1 MSKILII
8 EDNDTMRDAMAA
20 IIGKMGHEFDSAKNG
35 NDGLQLLENS
45 SSDLVVT
52 DYKMEGMDGL
62 EVLKQV
68 KQKFPLI
75 EVLIITAYGTIEL
88 AVEAMKLGAVDF
100 ITKPFSHEE
109 FRLKIERILERI
121 NEKREYAR
129 LSDENIYL
137 RDELEEQFNY
147 GEIIGKSKP
156 MREVY
161 RTLEK
166 VAPTDSSVLIYG
178 ESGTGKELIAR
189 AIHKLSPRKNKP
201 FIRVNCGALVE
212 TLLES
217 ELFGHEKGAFSGA
230 VKRKKGRFEL
240 AHQGSIFLDEIGDIS
255 ANMQLKLLRVIQE
268 TEFERVGSEET
279 IQVDVRIMAATN
291 KNLSE
296 LVQHGKFREDL
307 YYRLHII
314 PIYLSPLRDRKED
327 IPLLVNHFLKKLT
340 SELNKPAKQ
349 ITESAREILISYH
362 WPGNIRELENVLER
376 AVVLCDREF
385 IDIKDLPILNSAT
398 SEKLPSD
405 VLDRFRLNL
414 NETLSAIEK
423 QLIERAMNETA
434 GNKSQA
440 AKLLGIQTSL
450 LYYKLEKYGMIEK
463 SS

>member
-1 MSKILII
+1 LAKILII
-8 EDNDTMRDAMAA
+8 EDNDTMREAMAA
-20 IIGKMGHEFDSAKNG
+20 IIGKMGQEFDSAKNG
-35 NDGLQLLENS
+35 LDGLQFFEKNAY
-45 SSDLVVT
+45 DLVVT

-68 KQKFPLI
+68 KEKYPST

-109 FRLKIERILERI
+109 FKLKIERILQRI
-121 NEKREYAR
+121 REKKEFAR

-156 MREVY
+156 MQEVY

-189 AIHKLSPRKNKP
+189 AIHKLSPRKDKP

-217 ELFGHEKGAFSGA
+217 ELFGHEKGAFTGA
-230 VKRKKGRFEL
+230 MKRKKGRFEL

-255 ANMQLKLLRVIQE
+255 ANMQLKLLRVLQE
-268 TEFERVGSEET
+268 KEFERVGSEET

-314 PIYLSPLRDRKED
+314 PIYLPPLRERNED

-340 SELNKPAKQ
+340 NELNKPAKQ
-349 ITESAREILISYH
+349 ISDSAMEKLLSYH

-385 IDIKDLPILNSAT
+385 IDIKDLPLLNSTT

-405 VLDRFRLNL
+405 ILDRFRLNL
-414 NETLSAIEK
+414 NDTLSTIEK

-450 LYYKLEKYGMIEK
+450 LYYKLEKFGINY
-463 SS
+463 

>member
-1 MSKILII
+1 MAKILII
-8 EDNDTMRDAMAA
+8 EDNDTMREAMAA
-20 IIGKMGHEFDSAKNG
+20 IIGKMKYKFDSAKNG
-35 NDGLQLLENS
+35 HDGLQFCEKS
-45 SSDLVVT
+45 AYDLVVT
-52 DYKMEGMDGL
+52 DYKMEGIDGL

-68 KQKFPLI
+68 KEKYPSI

-88 AVEAMKLGAVDF
+88 AVEAMKLGAIDF

-109 FRLKIERILERI
+109 FKLKIERILERI
-121 NEKREYAR
+121 KEKKEFAR

-137 RDELEEQFNY
+137 RDELEEQFNF
-147 GEIIGKSKP
+147 GEIIGKSKS
-156 MREVY
+156 MQEVY

-189 AIHKLSPRKNKP
+189 AIHKLSPRKDKP

-217 ELFGHEKGAFSGA
+217 ELFGHEKGAFTGA
-230 VKRKKGRFEL
+230 LKRKKGRFEL
-240 AHQGSIFLDEIGDIS
+240 AHLGSIFLDEIGDIS
-255 ANMQLKLLRVIQE
+255 ANMQLKLLRVLQE
-268 TEFERVGSEET
+268 KEFERVGSEET
-279 IQVDVRIMAATN
+279 IRVDVRIMAATN

-296 LVQHGKFREDL
+296 LVQQGKFREDL

-314 PIYLSPLRDRKED
+314 PIYLPPLREKNED
-327 IPLLVNHFLKKLT
+327 IPLLVNHFLNKLT
-340 SELNKPAKQ
+340 NELNKPAKQ
-349 ITESAREILISYH
+349 ISDSAMQKLLSYH

-385 IDIKDLPILNSAT
+385 IDIKDLPLLNSAT

-414 NETLSAIEK
+414 NDTLATIEK

-450 LYYKLEKYGMIEK
+450 LYYKLEKFGINY
-463 SS
+463 

>member
-1 MSKILII
+1 MAKILII
-8 EDNDTMRDAMAA
+8 EDNDTMREGMAA
-20 IIGKMGHEFDSAKNG
+20 IIGKMKHDCDSASNG
-35 NDGLQLLENS
+35 YRGLELMVENCF
-45 SSDLVVT
+45 DLVVT
-52 DYKMEGMDGL
+52 DYKMEGIDGL

-68 KQKFPLI
+68 KEKYPAT

-100 ITKPFSHEE
+100 ITKPFSHDE
-109 FRLKIERILERI
+109 FMLKIARILERI
-121 NEKREYAR
+121 QERKELVRI
-129 LSDENIYL
+129 SDENIYL
-137 RDELEEQFNY
+137 RDELDEQFNY
-147 GEIIGKSKP
+147 GEIIGKSKA
-156 MREVY
+156 MQEVY

-166 VAPTDSSVLIYG
+166 VAPTDASVLIYG

-189 AIHKLSPRKNKP
+189 AIHKLSPRKDKP

-217 ELFGHEKGAFSGA
+217 ELFGHEKGSFTGA

-240 AHQGSIFLDEIGDIS
+240 AHLGSIFLDEIGDIS
-255 ANMQLKLLRVIQE
+255 ANMQLKLLRVLQE
-268 TEFERVGSEET
+268 KEFERVGSEET

-296 LVQHGKFREDL
+296 QVQQGKFREDL

-314 PIYLSPLRDRKED
+314 PIYLPSLREKHED
-327 IPLLVNHFLKKLT
+327 IPLLVHHFLNKLT
-340 SELNKPAKQ
+340 TELNKSPKK
-349 ITESAREILISYH
+349 ITDQAMEKLLSYH

-376 AVVLCDREF
+376 AVVLCGREF
-385 IDIKDLPILNSAT
+385 IDIQDLPLLNAAT
-398 SEKLPSD
+398 SDRLPSD
-405 VLDRFRLNL
+405 IMDRFRMNL
-414 NETLSAIEK
+414 NDTLFAVEK
-423 QLIERAMNETA
+423 QLIEKAMHETN

-463 SS
+463 SN

>member
-1 MSKILII
+1 LSKILII
-8 EDNDTMRDAMAA
+8 EDNETMRDAMAA
-20 IIGKMGHEFDSAKNG
+20 IIEKMGHEFDRAKNG
-35 NDGLQLLENS
+35 NDGLQLMEKNAY
-45 SSDLVVT
+45 DLVVT

-68 KQKFPLI
+68 KQKFPLT

-109 FRLKIERILERI
+109 FKLKIERVLERI
-121 NEKREYAR
+121 REKKELAR

-156 MREVY
+156 MQEVY

-166 VAPTDSSVLIYG
+166 VAATDSSVLIYG

-189 AIHKLSPRKNKP
+189 AIHKLSPRKDKP

-217 ELFGHEKGAFSGA
+217 ELFGHEKGAFTGA
-230 VKRKKGRFEL
+230 MKRKKGRFEL

-255 ANMQLKLLRVIQE
+255 ANMQLKLLRVLQE
-268 TEFERVGSEET
+268 KEFERVGSEET

-291 KNLSE
+291 KNLLE
-296 LVQHGKFREDL
+296 LVQQGKFREDL

-314 PIYLSPLRDRKED
+314 PIYLPPLRDRKED

-349 ITESAREILISYH
+349 ITESAMERFISYH

-414 NETLSAIEK
+414 NETLSTVEK

-450 LYYKLEKYGMIEK
+450 LYYKLEKYGMMN
-463 SS
+463 